1 MHMQFTSEEAG
12 DDGSTPFLDILIT
25 PDKAGN
31 LTTTLYRKPIHM
43 DLYLQWDSNHTVAS
57 KYSVVDSLQHRAN
70 TISSNA
76 DLLKTAQKHLQVAV
90 ERCKYLAWAMNT
102 ANMKTRSATNKS
114 RTRNSNASS
123 NIQKPHM
130 VIPYYQGM
138 SDSLQKTWRAYG
150 VQVYFQG
157 GHTIKNVL
165 MAPKDQDAI
174 HNKSGIIYIYHC
186 DRVECDEEYIAESS
200 RTFDERFKEY
210 LETPCPIYDHY
221 HTTGQNVALDNFT
234 IVRREDQNLCIWIT
248 GALYIRVHNL
258 YLNQNIGKYHL
269 LHIWDEVLHDTSE
282 LKLKS
287 YYPAIYPPG
296 NNINKGSSHPALP
309 IPSTTGQQQQQHTH
323 TNTVAFPSATWQQHL
338 P

>member
-43 DLYLQWDSNHTVAS
+43 NLYLQWDSNHTVAS

-76 DLLKTAQKHLQVAV
+76 DLLKTAQKHLQAAV

-114 RTRNSNASS
+114 RTRKSNASS

-174 HNKSGIIYIYHC
+174 HNKSGIIYIYITVIGWSVM
-186 DRVECDEEYIAESS
+186 RSILLNP
-200 RTFDERFKEY
+200 
-210 LETPCPIYDHY
+210 LE
-221 HTTGQNVALDNFT
+221 
-234 IVRREDQNLCIWIT
+234 
-248 GALYIRVHNL
+248 
-258 YLNQNIGKYHL
+258 L
-269 LHIWDEVLHDTSE
+269 LMRGLRKILR
-282 LKLKS
+282 
-287 YYPAIYPPG
+287 
-296 NNINKGSSHPALP
+296 HPA
-309 IPSTTGQQQQQHTH
+309 PSMTIITPL
-323 TNTVAFPSATWQQHL
+323 VRMSL
-338 P
+338 